1 MATSTRTFDLATIER
16 FRKGIQSDYGK
27 YNDPTYLGFVF
38 LFNDFDPNVSPLLA
52 RGTDSAPP
60 PVGSALSYLASI
72 NDTARYNYLKLFQE
86 LLLDTNYWMPWYWQ
100 QIDGIDKI
108 WDYGGLKDPY
118 KGGDDS
124 RLKVTTLESIDLRIT
139 ALMDLYR
146 KACYDYTY
154 RRFILP
160 DNLRKF
166 QVSIFIQ
173 EIRNI
178 QVDFGALGNAINTVN
193 QLSGAYPQLSPLNIP
208 VETPKQR
215 AARETAQVSNEFGAN
230 MMFTLKYCEFDAD
243 KSFGSFA
250 SVNNS
255 APEPASQVIE
265 FTYDSIDE
273 SYLNPTVVNTPPGY
287 STAGMNYSFLGDLPA
302 PPTSAGEGMLQKL
315 EKLASDPDYREDIM
329 KSAAKNA
336 GAALGAAAANAV
348 DTLATN
354 AANRVQGELNRLLL
368 GNVYGFS
375 PSQVLTSL
383 QQGSLLS
390 LGPQAQNIAENRRRN
405 NSDNAPIN
413 LGNYYK

>member
-1 MATSTRTFDLATIER
+1 MATSTRTFDLSTIER

-72 NDTARYNYLKLFQE
+72 NDVARYNYLKLFQE

-100 QIDGIDKI
+100 QIEGIDKI

-146 KACYDYTY
+146 KSCYDYTY
-154 RRFILP
+154 RRFVLP
-160 DNLRKF
+160 ENLRKF
-166 QVSIFIQ
+166 QVSVFVQ

-178 QVDFGALGNAINTVN
+178 QVNFGTIGNAINAVN
-193 QLSGAYPQLSPLNIP
+193 QLAGAFPQASPLNIP
-208 VETPKQR
+208 VETPQQR

-243 KSFGSFA
+243 KSGAAFA
-250 SVNNS
+250 AVSNT
-255 APEPASQVIE
+255 APEPAAQTVE
-265 FTYDSIDE
+265 FTYGSVDE
-273 SYLNPTVVNTPPGY
+273 SYLNPTIVNAPPGY
-287 STAGMNYSFLGDLPA
+287 NTAGMNYSFLGDLPA

-315 EKLASDPDYREDIM
+315 SNLASDPDYREDVM

-336 GAALGAAAANAV
+336 GAALASAAANTV

-354 AANRVQGELNRLLL
+354 AVNRLQGELNRLLL

-405 NSDNAPIN
+405 NSSNTPIN
-413 LGNYYK
+413 LGNNFL

>member
-16 FRKGIQSDYGK
+16 FRKGIQADYGK

-38 LFNDFDPNVSPLLA
+38 LFNDFDTKQSPLLA

-60 PVGSALSYLASI
+60 PVGSALDYLASI
-72 NDTARYNYLKLFQE
+72 NDGPRYQYLKLFQE

-100 QIDGIDKI
+100 QIEGIDKV
-108 WDYGGLKDPY
+108 WDYGSLKDPY
-118 KGGDDS
+118 KGGNDS
-124 RLKVTTLESIDLRIT
+124 RIKITTLESIDLRVT

-146 KACYDYTY
+146 KACFDYEF
-154 RRFILP
+154 RREIVP
-160 DNLRKF
+160 SNLRKF

-178 QVDFGALGNAINTVN
+178 QVDFGTLGNALNLAN
-193 QLSGAYPQLSPLNIP
+193 QLSNAYGAGSPLNIP
-208 VETPKQR
+208 IETPQQK

-230 MMFTLKYCEFDAD
+230 MMFTLKYCEFDSD
-243 KSFGSFA
+243 KSSAAFA

-255 APEPASQVIE
+255 APEPATQIIE

-273 SYLNPTVVNTPPGY
+273 SYLNPTIQNMPFGY
-287 STAGMNYSFLGDLPA
+287 QTAGMNYSFLGDLPA
-302 PPTSAGEGMLQKL
+302 PPTGAGEGMLQKL
-315 EKLASDPDYREDIM
+315 ENLASDPEYRQDMM

-336 GAALGAAAANAV
+336 GAALGAAALNAV
-348 DTLATN
+348 DALGQN
-354 AANRVQGELNRLLL
+354 AANAITGRLNRLLL
-368 GNVYGFS
+368 GNVFGFS

-390 LGPQAQNIAENRRRN
+390 LGPQAENIARNVRNR
-405 NSDNAPIN
+405 NSDGPSN